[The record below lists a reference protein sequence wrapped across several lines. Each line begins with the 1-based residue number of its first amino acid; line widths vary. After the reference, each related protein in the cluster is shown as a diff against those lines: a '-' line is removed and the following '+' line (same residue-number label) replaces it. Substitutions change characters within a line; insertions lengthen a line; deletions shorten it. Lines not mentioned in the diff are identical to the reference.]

1 MNPVSISGRIEAGSL
16 QVGDN
21 IVAIPS
27 GESGIIKAIEVDEE
41 PTDWAVAG
49 HNVVIHLSNIDMVHL
64 RYNHNTFKC
73 LYEHVM
79 TSFIGRVIFSAIQQI
94 VLLPKVHSR

>member
-73 LYEHVM
+73 LYEHMM
-79 TSFIGRVIFSAIQQI
+79 TGFIGRVIFSAIQQI